1 MAIRSR
7 TGFDAIRMESTVTQ
21 GAGATAQ
28 IESTI
33 HLYWLPLGAGGRFVR
48 WNGRAY
54 EALAALWERR
64 KPEDLYHSA
73 LEVTGPRGR
82 FVIEMTPIPDAN
94 GAERGVLAEGAVGSR
109 LAGRF
114 RLFRYELRRWNDGV
128 IPDVDEAVDSPVHLS
143 SDPRDAARLLE
154 LVPEVPTLV
163 WGRDELRAGDM
174 WNSNS
179 VVSWLLARAGLDID
193 ALRPPSGGRAP
204 GWKAGLVAAKRPSHQ
219 RRALEVGTPQGALDD
234 FAG

>member
-1 MAIRSR
+1 M
-7 TGFDAIRMESTVTQ
+7 GSTVRPR
-21 GAGATAQ
+21 GDAAAD
-28 IESTI
+28 IDSTI

-54 EALAALWERR
+54 EALAALRERR
-64 KPEDLYHSA
+64 RPQHLYHSA
-73 LEVTGPRGR
+73 LEVTGPGGR

-94 GAERGVLAEGAVGSR
+94 GAERGVVGEGAVGSR
-109 LAGRF
+109 LAGRL
-114 RLFRYELRRWNDGV
+114 RLFRYEVRRWNDGV
-128 IPDVDEAVDSPVHLS
+128 IPDIDEAVDSPVNLS
-143 SDPRDAARLLE
+143 SDARVAGRLLE

-179 VVSWLLARAGLDID
+179 VVSWLLARAGLNVD

-204 GWKAGLVAAKRPSHQ
+204 GWKAGLVAAKLPSYQ
-219 RRALEVGTPQGALDD
+219 RRPLEVAASQVL
-234 FAG
+234 

>member
-1 MAIRSR
+1 
-7 TGFDAIRMESTVTQ
+7 MESTVTQ

>member
-1 MAIRSR
+1 MATRSR
-7 TGFDAIRMESTVTQ
+7 TGFDAIRMESTVRTHTDV
-21 GAGATAQ
+21 AAQ
-28 IESTI
+28 IDSTI
-33 HLYWLPLGAGGRFVR
+33 DLYWLPLGAGGHFVR

-54 EALAALWERR
+54 EALAALRERR
-64 KPEDLYHSA
+64 SPQALYHSA
-73 LEVTGPRGR
+73 LEVTVPGGR

-94 GAERGVLAEGAVGSR
+94 GAERGVVADGAVGSR

-114 RLFRYELRRWNDGV
+114 RLFRYEVRRWNDGV

-179 VVSWLLARAGLDID
+179 VVSWLLARAGLNID

-204 GWKAGLVAAKRPSHQ
+204 GWKTGLVAAKLPSHQ
-219 RRALEVGTPQGALDD
+219 RRPLEVGTSQVL
-234 FAG
+234 